1 MAFMQTSAEFGLR
14 QFARTRDST
23 NSRKE
28 AQGCSSNSLGIHEVR
43 HKSILTPVSL
53 TLLWAAPAIRSNQA
67 VHEE

>member
-23 NSRKE
+23 NPRKE
-28 AQGCSSNSLGIHEVR
+28 AQGCSAYSCGFHEVR
-43 HKSILTPVSL
+43 HKSILTPISL

-67 VHEE
+67 IHKE